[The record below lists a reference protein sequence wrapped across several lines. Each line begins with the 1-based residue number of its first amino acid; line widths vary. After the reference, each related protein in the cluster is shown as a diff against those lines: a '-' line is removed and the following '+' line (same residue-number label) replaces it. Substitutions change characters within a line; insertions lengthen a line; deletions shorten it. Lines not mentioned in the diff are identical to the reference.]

1 MGSFLLCNPRVPPIA
16 QARSGDQGTM
26 GRKLPRQWRGR
37 PCIPDKG
44 RVRSRQK
51 RGREPA
57 GQLLSLSP
65 RAWPSPAVFRGGFSP
80 ARALTAPLLLPV
92 RCWAGTQ
99 VKRATQ
105 GKVRRCRGRC
115 RRVEIEQGKDQKQ
128 SQDLTGFFFHSP
140 LFHKH
145 LVSYNLHKSKK

>member
-1 MGSFLLCNPRVPPIA
+1 M
-16 QARSGDQGTM
+16 T
-26 GRKLPRQWRGR
+26 
-37 PCIPDKG
+37 KG
-44 RVRSRQK
+44 RWGENSPGSGEVGPASLTSEGSAPGKSEEGSRQDSCC
-51 RGREPA
+51 RCHPEP
-57 GQLLSLSP
+57 G
-65 RAWPSPAVFRGGFSP
+65 PAVFPGGFSP

-128 SQDLTGFFFHSP
+128 SQDLTGSFFHSP

-145 LVSYNLHKSKK
+145 LVAWIKRGKKGQRRGWGRFLCCVMGGKG